1 VAGEKSCRVCLRLY
15 GYNKNNR
22 NCLNISWIIKEKQS
36 LGINPLLL
44 KKKPYTSPRITT
56 KKCIKDITRKESL
69 KILYFL

>member
-1 VAGEKSCRVCLRLY
+1 MATTKIIEIALTLVGLLK
-15 GYNKNNR
+15 KN
-22 NCLNISWIIKEKQS
+22 QS

-44 KKKPYTSPRITT
+44 KKKPYTSPIIIT